1 MHPRTLVL
9 VLATAIIGSGC
20 VSNESKP
27 EAAAPAETAATATS
41 AATPV
46 AAPAAEAAPVASKPE
61 CPPEPK
67 VTAKA
72 KGKKSTKAKDKK
84 KPAAV
89 AVDCEPAKPKSAAT
103 SSKAAAV
110 AATPAAEPTVAE
122 PTVAAAPSKADEKPA
137 DPGKPK
143 IVKSRDGS
151 FEGEVWGNIP
161 ANSKWAKLQIGM
173 EQSEVER
180 ILGVSTDVHSYPTA
194 KAFIPFYYGTDRY
207 RYEVR
212 YRGQGSVSYTGG
224 SWGAGAGIMMMI
236 NYDPKM

>member
-1 MHPRTLVL
+1 MHPRTLAL
-9 VLATAIIGSGC
+9 VFATAVIASGC
-20 VSNESKP
+20 VSNETKP
-27 EAAAPAETAATATS
+27 EAAPTETSASATSTAA
-41 AATPV
+41 PV
-46 AAPAAEAAPVASKPE
+46 AAPAAEPAPVASKPE

-72 KGKKSTKAKDKK
+72 KAKKVTKAKDKK
-84 KPAAV
+84 KKPEVAV
-89 AVDCEPAKPKSAAT
+89 VDCEPAKPKSAAT

-110 AATPAAEPTVAE
+110 AATPATE

-180 ILGVSTDVHSYPTA
+180 ILGVSTDVHTYPTA